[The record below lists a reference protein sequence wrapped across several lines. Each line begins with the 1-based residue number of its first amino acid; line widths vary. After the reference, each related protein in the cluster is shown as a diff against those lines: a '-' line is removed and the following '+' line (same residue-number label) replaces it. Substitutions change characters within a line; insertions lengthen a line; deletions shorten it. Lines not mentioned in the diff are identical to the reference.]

1 MRAGLKHKKAKR
13 MTAEGAYRKATTSLT
28 SDMMQFS
35 AEEDIKYAKELLP
48 TSSSPSAALAPRPA
62 ADTAGAPTAPHGD
75 AIPDPAEN
83 SPLKGV
89 RYAALTAPGPSGT
102 RPEHIRDM
110 LSVPRRRDANRLLQ
124 ALAQIHKAMVERRLS
139 DAARWLT
146 RTRLC
151 WQRKKNNKPRT
162 IKWASSCARATPSAW
177 LTLTGSDS
185 APRSWACTN
194 GATQC
199 PLRPSRTG
207 ASS

>member
-1 MRAGLKHKKAKR
+1 
-13 MTAEGAYRKATTSLT
+13 
-28 SDMMQFS
+28 MQ
-35 AEEDIKYAKELLP
+35 L
-48 TSSSPSAALAPRPA
+48 RRA

-110 LSVPRRRDANRLLQ
+110 LSVPRRRDANQLLR
-124 ALAQIHKAMVERRLS
+124 ALAQIHKAMDERRLS

-151 WQRKKNNKPRT
+151 WQRKKNNKPRP
-162 IKWASSCARATPSAW
+162 IKMGEFLLSCYAKRVVNTHRVRLRTTFLGMHQWGHAMPGSAEALSHW
-177 LTLTGSDS
+177 RGLIEG
-185 APRSWACTN
+185 
-194 GATQC
+194 
-199 PLRPSRTG
+199 
-207 ASS
+207 

>member
-83 SPLKGV
+83 SPLKV
-89 RYAALTAPGPSGT
+89 SATLRSPRPAPQEPDPNIYGTCSPSRADVMPTGCCRRSLKST
-102 RPEHIRDM
+102 RPWLNDACQT
-110 LSVPRRRDANRLLQ
+110 RR
-124 ALAQIHKAMVERRLS
+124 
-139 DAARWLT
+139 
-146 RTRLC
+146 
-151 WQRKKNNKPRT
+151 
-162 IKWASSCARATPSAW
+162 
-177 LTLTGSDS
+177 G
-185 APRSWACTN
+185 
-194 GATQC
+194 G
-199 PLRPSRTG
+199 
-207 ASS
+207 